1 VDKAIQRRVYKI
13 EMKMQGVYPKMQ
25 PAEVTHTEGQ
35 VQHPNRCP
43 IDHKAISEQK
53 TARQVEL
60 PGPAIEQDAQGVW
73 HVRSFHAARTIL
85 RSPDTRQAGFN
96 ADTVTHVPGQNNIP
110 ILYQEGKAHQLQ
122 RKQTA
127 RFFTPK
133 TVSENYRQLME
144 KLSDDLIA
152 RLKHKKEVD
161 LSRLTMGLAVRVA
174 GEVVGLTDS
183 RLPGMDKR
191 LEAFFENDFSQT
203 QGSLFDKIKLLL
215 NQQPMLTFFYLD
227 VKPAIEARKKHP
239 KQDVISHLLEQKYSD
254 PEILIECVTYGAAG
268 MITTREFISAAAWH
282 LLEQPALRAR
292 YVTAPEEERHEILHE
307 ILRLEPIVGNLQ
319 RQATKDITVKVDDQE
334 ITIPENALINV
345 HLHGANNDEAV
356 VGDFPHVVYPDRTI
370 NGDNIPTMIM
380 SFGDG
385 VHRCPGAFVAIQ
397 ETDIFL
403 SRLLALDSLRI
414 TQKPR
419 VTWSELVTGYEIRD
433 FLVAVD

>member
-1 VDKAIQRRVYKI
+1 
-13 EMKMQGVYPKMQ
+13 MQQ
-25 PAEVTHTEGQ
+25 TEQTTSQTDQ
-35 VQHPNRCP
+35 VQGKVAKCP
-43 IDHKAISEQK
+43 IDHSAISEQK
-53 TARQVEL
+53 TVRNVEL
-60 PGPAIEQDAQGVW
+60 RGPAIEQDEQGTW
-73 HVRSFHAARTIL
+73 HVRSFNLARTIL

-96 ADTVTHVPGQNNIP
+96 AEMITNIPGQSNQP

-133 TVSENYRQLME
+133 TVSDNYRQLME
-144 KLSDDLIA
+144 KLSDELVA
-152 RLKHKKEVD
+152 RLKRKKEVD

-174 GEVVGLTDS
+174 GEIVGLTDS

-191 LEAFFENDFSQT
+191 LEAFFENDFEQGK
-203 QGSLFDKIKLLL
+203 GSLFERVKLLL
-215 NQQPMLTFFYLD
+215 NQHSMLTFFYLD

-254 PEILIECVTYGAAG
+254 SEILIECVTYGAAG

-292 YVTAPEEERHEILHE
+292 YIAAPEEERHEILHE

-319 RQATKDITVKVDDQE
+319 RWTTKDITVKVDEQE

-345 HLHGANNDEAV
+345 HLHGANSDENV

-385 VHRCPGAFVAIQ
+385 VHRCPGAYVAIQ

-403 SRLLALDSLRI
+403 SRLLALDNLRI
-414 TQKPR
+414 KQKPC

-433 FLVAVD
+433 FLITVA

>member
-1 VDKAIQRRVYKI
+1 
-13 EMKMQGVYPKMQ
+13 MQDTEQ
-25 PAEVTHTEGQ
+25 VTNNIAHEQTMTSK
-35 VQHPNRCP
+35 CP
-43 IDHKAISEQK
+43 IDHSAISEQK
-53 TARQVEL
+53 TTRSVEL
-60 PGPAIEQDAQGVW
+60 AGRAIEQDEQGVW
-73 HVRSFHAARTIL
+73 HVRSFNAARAIL
-85 RSPDTRQAGFN
+85 RSPDTKQAGFN
-96 ADTVTHVPGQNNIP
+96 AEIVTHVPGQTNIP

-144 KLSDDLIA
+144 KLSDDIIA
-152 RLKHKKEVD
+152 TLKRKKEVD

-191 LEAFFENDFSQT
+191 LEAFFESGFDQGN
-203 QGSLFDKIKLLL
+203 GSLFKKL
-215 NQQPMLTFFYLD
+215 QMIVSQRRMLTFFLLD

-282 LLEQPALRAR
+282 LLEQPALRTR
-292 YVTAPEEERHEILHE
+292 YLAAPEEERHEILHE

-319 RQATKDITVKVDDQE
+319 RIATKDITLKVDEQE
-334 ITIPENALINV
+334 VTIPENALINV
-345 HLHGANNDEAV
+345 HLHGANNDESV
-356 VGDFPHVVYPDRTI
+356 VGDFPRVVYPDRDI

-403 SRLLALDSLRI
+403 TRLLALDSLRI
-414 TQKPR
+414 KQKPR

-433 FLVAVD
+433 FLITID